1 LISVCRVPLPW
12 KRQHL
17 KPDIEPHRVTVGHQR
32 RGGRRAQINRFDT
45 LLQVTTRGSELIDR
59 YYSTLAAGNI
69 EALAEFYSPDALV
82 IRFDGT
88 STGMLEILDFFS
100 KMYAEHGQYV
110 LQSLDQVTESGDVL
124 MWDALVTTSN
134 GVVQVTEVLVLDDDG
149 KIRRHI
155 PGFRGYWGM

>member
-1 LISVCRVPLPW
+1 LI
-12 KRQHL
+12 
-17 KPDIEPHRVTVGHQR
+17 
-32 RGGRRAQINRFDT
+32 
-45 LLQVTTRGSELIDR
+45 QVTTTRGQELINQ
-59 YYSTLAAGNI
+59 YYTTLAAGDV
-69 EALAEFYSPDALV
+69 EALAELYSPDALV

-88 STGMLEILDFFS
+88 STGMVEILEFFS
-100 KMYAEHGQYV
+100 KMYAEHGRYE
-110 LQSLDQVTESGDVL
+110 LHSLDHVTESGDVL